1 MITAREIHI
10 ARPCIEDP
18 KLFIAESNFGRGLDM
33 EMVCTILAELAVP
46 EMRCSARLG
55 VARFRLDDRQI
66 MIYGK
71 GRVDIRRVSSV
82 DDASRAI
89 DQVEK
94 MLQNAFLD

>member
-33 EMVCTILAELAVP
+33 EIVCTILTELAVP
-46 EMRCSARLG
+46 EMRCSTRLG
-55 VARFRLDDRQI
+55 VARFRLDDWQI

-71 GRVDIRRVSSV
+71 GRVDIRRVSNV